1 MKYVKAILLAL
12 LVCSFTG
19 AMAGK
24 KGKTVQQKVY
34 IFGFSASFVD
44 SVAYLTDVMEL
55 DSATILSNGFLAER
69 QLYSLQLESYVLEHF
84 NLANSTNAV
93 FFSKKRKDMDAKHEK
108 MNRRYQRSANLA
120 LIYLGEDDFR
130 FHPEEHVEATE
141 LTDSESKET
150 DSTAT
155 DSTEQGASDDGNKTK
170 PSATQDKKSSNKS
183 KKTKST
189 KK

>member
-1 MKYVKAILLAL
+1 MKYVKVILLAL
-12 LVCSFTG
+12 FVCSIAG
-19 AMAGK
+19 VQAGK
-24 KGKTVQQKVY
+24 KSKAVQQKIY

-55 DSATILSNGFLAER
+55 DSATLLSNGFLAER
-69 QLYSLQLESYVLEHF
+69 QLYSMQLESYVQEQF

-93 FFSKKRKDMDAKHEK
+93 FFSKKRKDLDEKHDK

-130 FHPEEHVEATE
+130 FHTEEHIEAAEIDESGESDGQKDAEGKAVATE
-141 LTDSESKET
+141 NKE
-150 DSTAT
+150 
-155 DSTEQGASDDGNKTK
+155 
-170 PSATQDKKSSNKS
+170 KKSS
-183 KKTKST
+183 KKTKKTQS

>member
-19 AMAGK
+19 AIAGK
-24 KGKTVQQKVY
+24 KGKAVQQKVY

-69 QLYSLQLESYVLEHF
+69 PLYSLQLESYVQEHF
-84 NLANSTNAV
+84 NLANTTNAV

-130 FHPEEHVEATE
+130 FHTEEHIDATE
-141 LTDSESKET
+141 VTE
-150 DSTAT
+150 A
-155 DSTEQGASDDGNKTK
+155 DSTEVDSTEVN
-170 PSATQDKKSSNKS
+170 SSSKS